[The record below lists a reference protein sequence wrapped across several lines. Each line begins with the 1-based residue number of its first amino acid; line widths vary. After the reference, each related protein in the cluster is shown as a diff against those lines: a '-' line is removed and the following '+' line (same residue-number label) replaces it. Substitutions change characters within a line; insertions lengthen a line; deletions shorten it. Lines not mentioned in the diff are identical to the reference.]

1 MEGELLPQSH
11 EAHFNY
17 LCVLPAHTWVSQL
30 FITSEAI
37 FVIAT
42 FTSKAAVLLTVEK
55 LLARDMRERT
65 IFQYTLGAV
74 GILGVASV
82 LAVTIDCVGQNC
94 NQVRYTPMH
103 SKTISN

>member
-1 MEGELLPQSH
+1 MLQLH
-11 EAHFNY
+11 EAQFNH

-30 FITSEAI
+30 FIASEAI

-42 FTSKAAVLLTVEK
+42 YTAKAAVLMTVEK

-74 GILGVASV
+74 GVLGVASV
-82 LAVTIDCVGQNC
+82 LAVTIDCAGQSC
-94 NQVRYTPMH
+94 NQVLPV
-103 SKTISN
+103 